1 MLKNEIF
8 KIKDWLSSF
17 FHQPIK
23 KHFASDSQSGY
34 VRIPIQMEKENKFEI
49 PIHFLSSKETGKIP
63 YPILNALGGI
73 NNIESYREI
82 PNSKR
87 IRLTLINPKL
97 IDNDLLEQIE
107 IRLFI
112 RIGKRIVHII
122 P

>member
-1 MLKNEIF
+1 MVKTKIF

-17 FHQPIK
+17 FHHPIK
-23 KHFASDSQSGY
+23 MHFDSDSQSGY
-34 VRIPIQMEKENKFEI
+34 VRIPIQVEDTNKFEI
-49 PIHFLSSKETGKIP
+49 PIHFLSSKESGKIP
-63 YPILNALGGI
+63 YSILNALGGI
-73 NNIESYREI
+73 KNIESYREI

-97 IDNDLLEQIE
+97 VDTDLLEQIE